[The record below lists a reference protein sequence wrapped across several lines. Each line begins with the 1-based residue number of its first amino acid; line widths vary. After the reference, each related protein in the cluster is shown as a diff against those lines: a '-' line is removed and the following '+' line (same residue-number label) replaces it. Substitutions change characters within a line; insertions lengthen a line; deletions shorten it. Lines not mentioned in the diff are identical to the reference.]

1 MIKNMKKNIVK
12 LNEQQLRQIVAES
25 VKKVLKEIGDT
36 PQGRYALAAVQGRA
50 MARKQAAR
58 QAGNNAEYQKQRQV
72 FDNADDAMVSGQKQG
87 YQNANKALYGGD
99 MAQADAKGFQ
109 YGFKKGKNG

>member
-1 MIKNMKKNIVK
+1 MKKNVIK
-12 LNEQQLRQIVAES
+12 LSENTLRQIVAES

-58 QAGNNAEYQKQRQV
+58 QAGNNMEYQKQQQV
-72 FDNADDAMVSGQKQG
+72 FDNADDAIVSGQKQG
-87 YQNANKALYGGD
+87 YQRANKALYGGD
-99 MAQADAKGFQ
+99 MAQADAKGFK
-109 YGFKKGKNG
+109 YGFKKGKNN